1 MFHGVMAAL
10 EFLVLSVPVRIGVE
24 QHPIPRTL
32 RLSPFYAGFFYLSS
46 VYMTLLFFCLETGE
60 EGHNKRRLLIAYYQ
74 QTPFTIYL
82 LFQIIVK
89 VARNAFV

>member
-1 MFHGVMAAL
+1 
-10 EFLVLSVPVRIGVE
+10 
-24 QHPIPRTL
+24 
-32 RLSPFYAGFFYLSS
+32 
-46 VYMTLLFFCLETGE
+46 MTLLFFCLGAGE

-74 QTPFTIYL
+74 QTPFTIFL

>member
-24 QHPIPRTL
+24 QHPLPRTL

-46 VYMTLLFFCLETGE
+46 VYMTLLFLFRSGE
-60 EGHNKRRLLIAYYQ
+60 EGHNKRRLLIVSYQ